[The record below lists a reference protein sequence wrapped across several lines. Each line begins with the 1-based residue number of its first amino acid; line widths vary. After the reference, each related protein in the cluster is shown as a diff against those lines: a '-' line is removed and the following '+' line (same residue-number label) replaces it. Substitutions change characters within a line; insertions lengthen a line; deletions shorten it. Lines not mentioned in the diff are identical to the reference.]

1 MDYVLHVLMLMVS
14 FPRLAGSAL
23 ANTRLKHKG
32 FRSVVRVVVQIEL
45 YLVFIDNKLHI
56 HS

>member
-1 MDYVLHVLMLMVS
+1 MDCVLHILMLMVS

-23 ANTRLKHKG
+23 ENTRFKHKG

-45 YLVFIDNKLHI
+45 YLVFIDKKLHI